1 MERLRV
7 WTVEPGCLIS
17 VPASLPGELCDY
29 GLLTK
34 FLCASASSSLKWG

>member
-7 WTVEPGCLIS
+7 WPPEPGCLIS
-17 VPASLPGELCDY
+17 VLASLTGELCDC

-34 FLCASASSSLKWG
+34 VLCASASSSLKWG